1 MNNNKRLPLFAR
13 FDGYIMCDVE
23 LFEKDEEKAVAEA
36 IKAGRFEVEKTGYV
50 PDVSYRSDDKMLA
63 PEGEI
68 DF

>member
-23 LFEKDEEKAVAEA
+23 LFEKDEDKAVAEA
-36 IKAGRFEVEKTGYV
+36 IKAGLFKVEKTGYV
-50 PDVSYRSDDKMLA
+50 PDVGYSTNDEMLA
-63 PEGEI
+63 PSDEI